1 MQHLVYLLAWL
12 AVQWTQMWVNAKQKQ
27 DKNMTN
33 ALTDKRSENRKRVVI
48 VVEDS
53 PKAISNI
60 RCSQT
65 KCEPSYEDSNK
76 CQFSCW
82 SGYCMCRL
90 RMRLKMLTRKYVS
103 ISI

>member
-60 RCSQT
+60 RSSQT
-65 KCEPSYEDSNK
+65 KCEP
-76 CQFSCW
+76 
-82 SGYCMCRL
+82 RL
-90 RMRLKMLTRKYVS
+90 RRQQQMSIQLLEWLLYVS
-103 ISI
+103 SSNAIEDAYS